1 MTKKTKFRHNK
12 KRNTAFLF
20 EALVM
25 EATKAIVKQDEDRK
39 ELAISL
45 IRECFTKSSSLYAE
59 LALYK
64 ALYETAQPDANSA
77 RTLIFNVCDDHRRL
91 NHTNVFNEQTDLINR
106 INKTLGSSV
115 YANFVPH
122 YKSLA
127 TIAQLFSPN
136 ATVQERSLLQEKITA
151 LLTPAPIVGDH
162 RIEHVD
168 NIVYH
173 SFVTKFNEKYDQ
185 ELLSEQKELLS
196 RYIISFADNALSLKA
211 FVNEEI
217 GRLRKVLTEA
227 HTMEEIA
234 SDNDMSTGLA
244 TVLQRLDSVK
254 EKQLDE
260 DVLRHILKVQALA
273 SEVTKS

>member
-77 RTLIFNVCDDHRRL
+77 RTLIFNVCDDHRRI

>member
-25 EATKAIVKQDEDRK
+25 EATKAIIKQDENRK
-39 ELAISL
+39 QLAISL
-45 IRECFTKSSSLYAE
+45 VKKCFVKNSSLYAE
-59 LALYK
+59 LVLYK
-64 ALYETAQPDANSA
+64 ALYETAQPDADSA
-77 RTLIFNVCDDHRRL
+77 RTLIFNVCSDHRQL

-106 INKTLGSSV
+106 INKTLGSSI

-127 TIAQLFSPN
+127 TIAQLFSPT
-136 ATVQERSLLQEKITA
+136 ATPQERSLLQEKIA
-151 LLTPAPIVGDH
+151 DLLIATPIVEDP

-168 NIVYH
+168 NIVYN

-196 RYIISFADNALSLKA
+196 RYIVSFADNALSLKA

-227 HTMEEIA
+227 NTMEEIV
-234 SDNDMSTGLA
+234 SDNDMSMGLIV
-244 TVLQRLDSVK
+244 VLERLDSIK

-260 DVLRHILKVQALA
+260 DALRHILKVQALA